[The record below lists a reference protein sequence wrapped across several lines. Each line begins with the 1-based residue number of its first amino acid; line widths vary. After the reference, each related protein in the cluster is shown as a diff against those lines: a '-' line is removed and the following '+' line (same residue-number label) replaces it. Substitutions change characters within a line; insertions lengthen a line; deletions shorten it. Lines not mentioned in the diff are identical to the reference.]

1 MLELEYKIMDNAA
14 AMPTAHKYKRIAE
27 SLRQRVRSGSY
38 EQGALLPTSKMLA
51 LEFDVTAVTI
61 DRAIAL
67 LVAEGLVQRTPGV
80 GTTVVSPERVHHTT
94 GEPVVISALMQAQTD
109 SRFWERLIE
118 GVNDILRPAGIA
130 MLIGYHQQ
138 NRNTARE
145 HAELFAKQQC
155 SICLFAPF
163 DRPDKASYEADN
175 AEMIE
180 ELRSMGMEVILLD
193 RYVEAVPTHY
203 VSEYCFTPGRQMIE
217 QVAALGYTNPVCFST
232 DYVSV
237 IDVRERAFIEG
248 CRVAGIADPESR
260 IVRLPLATYQKRD
273 YDTIMEMLARY
284 SDADL
289 IVSMNSRIFNTVMYT
304 LNRTAGSPFSGDLRF
319 AGFVDVELIDMENV
333 VAYVEQPVRE
343 MGQAAGRL
351 VQHLLSDDSVEYRH
365 SLIPCE
371 LRILGDDE

>member
-1 MLELEYKIMDNAA
+1 MDNAA
-14 AMPTAHKYKRIAE
+14 LMPSAHKYKRIAE
-27 SLRQRVRSGSY
+27 SLRQRIRSGRYDAGS
-38 EQGALLPTSKMLA
+38 LLPTSKMLA
-51 LEFDVTAVTI
+51 LEYDVTAVTI
-61 DRAIAL
+61 DRAVAL
-67 LVAEGLVQRTPGV
+67 LVSEGLVRRTPGV
-80 GTTVVSPERVHHTT
+80 GTSVVPPERTHHVTE
-94 GEPVVISALMQAQTD
+94 EPIVISALMQAQTD

-145 HAELFAKQQC
+145 HAELFAKQQ
-155 SICLFAPF
+155 STICMFAPF

-193 RYVEAVPTHY
+193 RYVETVPTHY
-203 VSEYCFTPGRQMIE
+203 VSEYCFAPGRQMIE
-217 QVAALGYTNPVCFST
+217 EVASLGYTNPVCFST

-237 IDVRERAFIEG
+237 IDARERAFIEG
-248 CRVAGIADPESR
+248 CRVAGISDPESR
-260 IVRLPLATYQKRD
+260 IVRLPLATYQQRD
-273 YDTIMEMLARY
+273 YDVILETLSRY
-284 SDADL
+284 RDADL

-304 LNRTAGSPFSGDLRF
+304 LNRFAGSPFREQPRF

-333 VAYVEQPVRE
+333 IAYVEQPVRE

-351 VQHLLSDDSVEYRH
+351 VQHLLTDDSVEYRH